1 MNRRFCAAALL
12 LALLASP
19 AFAQEQSAQDA
30 AGQFQVSLVLGNNT
44 MFNQNTSEYLL
55 PTYDNTSSTP
65 GTGIGSGDDE
75 SSSAD
80 PGVYLNLGELGS
92 NSLLNMVGV
101 QGRYFITSAIDV
113 NLMFAMNIA
122 ATPKKD
128 YIEGDESIS
137 DMAIPASRYIEGRLK
152 TSMMANVGSNWHFA
166 TKNDKLSL
174 YAGVAFGGQFGK
186 VETTRPYTG
195 DNETVIY
202 TPSSRAGRIWALS
215 GSIVGGIEFIPTS
228 GLVLGLEVAPAAYQ
242 YSQMEVY
249 PKGYETYAASH
260 HNIKFFATPNFKIGF
275 RF

>member
-1 MNRRFCAAALL
+1 MKRRFCAAALL

-55 PTYDNTSSTP
+55 PKYDNTSSTP
-65 GTGIGSGDDE
+65 GTGIGSGDE
-75 SSSAD
+75 QNSSAD
-80 PGVYLNLGELGS
+80 PGVYLNLGDLGS

-174 YAGVAFGGQFGK
+174 YAGIALGGQFGK

-195 DNETVIY
+195 DDETVIY

-249 PKGYETYAASH
+249 PKGYETYVATH
-260 HNIKFFATPNFKIGF
+260 HNIKVFATPNFKIGF